1 MYLRYRG
8 VWFVRARGAHAFVLV
23 VDFRRS
29 NQSLFKRPRP
39 VKRAVKQ
46 KERERE
52 REKHTETHN
61 THKCT
66 YI

>member
-29 NQSLFKRPRP
+29 TQSLFERPRDP
-39 VKRAVKQ
+39 RSLRGDPRFGALVQTIWSELAVAD
-46 KERERE
+46 
-52 REKHTETHN
+52 
-61 THKCT
+61 
-66 YI
+66 